1 MKTFTFKTP
10 TPGHFV
16 ELSTSSGDLVLDT
29 TGEFDIQRF
38 DTIKISRD
46 GQVWRWRVNA
56 VTPADWVNSQKLY
69 PTSRATGWNLD
80 PGQVLGTKG
89 RLELRF
95 HVSTPLSPHD
105 LGFGVVLMFSYAN
118 KGGLRFDALGTNSQL
133 WVFTE
138 SGQPQATNRAPSWM
152 ATPDAPWVA
161 EDGKHKRAPS
171 RDSRLLSAGRLDAT
185 ALKTNLVHIDPG
197 LKGSRTEDYSFSF
210 VPVPAQGGWEVISAF
225 DMAPDFGFSTGVS
238 DYALNLQLEA
248 RTGTPMAARG
258 MHLRCRMN
266 DQRDGWKLQW
276 LGLPGANEGLPFD
289 TFTLET
295 LSQALLGPHALGL
308 ATTRSRNRL
317 SLVPTWLRT
326 ADAKGTVD
334 LHFTLKAPG
343 LVLQDVRLRS
353 IRPAQ
358 DGQVMRLHCGGAE
371 GAAGGAWVFEVR
383 ASQSPQTTPPDSF
396 LAWAFAPA
404 PKKKAYRL
412 GAGSVLLEIADF
424 EKGRLTLSLSPE
436 GRLYRRAPLEADL
449 SLSFKQAS
457 YAALSM
463 DPELGFETLSSVVER
478 PRPWAIDLRGPAELQ
493 AQLCS
498 LLIEESAK
506 RDQSRML
513 RMELK
518 LKQSTNAL
526 ADVLLVDSSPLTIV
540 RVRTQANLG
549 GEDILAEYVD
559 DADQAPEW
567 RFFSDRGTIIATL
580 PPQGIGEEMVKGW
593 IFRSR
598 DGQRV
603 AVPVKD
609 ELFDFRL
616 TPPAQLVLDA
626 TDVDTARAEAPWS
639 LRRLM
644 GRRLGTTGVKLDD
657 ARFELLYGLQ
667 AHLRAKALRIAEL
680 DGFVGRV
687 PYPDALWR
695 HYLRARTGESGPE
708 QTYALQAAKWLAG
721 LWNRPSWWRVYT
733 DIAQRNRLLLDQGV
747 DYRLRPT
754 RETADPFS
762 VEGYASPEGKPANPP
777 PGREPL
783 RGGVDWPFQSR
794 NIYEELKRKPTSSA
808 GSIEG
813 LAFGPLG
820 GEGAQ
825 TAAFN
830 NGKTLIITN
839 SRQGRLDAVTLIRV
853 GRIAMVWNKARHV
866 IVYERTTR
874 RAPRYVGAEPADQTD
889 DLESQPEFDG
899 IAALRKVR
907 EYVEITEPRRRYP
920 DIEATQALG
929 GPLLQSNF
937 STTIVPVKSSWGRD
951 VKDGFAIA
959 LRGPILPG
967 QDAMFPDPQVFLGF
981 ARAPGKGEG
990 VVSQRITST
999 DKLVFFS
1006 STRDEDGGDT
1016 DQWPAW
1022 PDIDYPL
1029 LAPPKPPQLPY
1040 GSSFSGKTRQPDA
1053 TAIELGMGPF
1063 TFRLSPS
1070 EEAVNLMHGRQDP
1083 GLEARLS
1090 NLNLARG
1097 LPERAA
1103 SVVQNAGDVFAD
1115 ANSQLVDGVRELAT
1129 ELRERVAQGENRRLE
1144 QIPALQAD
1152 ITKLL
1157 NRLKKSAASIQ
1168 EVRIPD
1174 PVKTLPDGSVVPDLD
1189 HPKTLRKFG
1198 WLREQESR
1206 GAAYIAGVAKEAA
1219 GLGAQLRQQASIL
1232 GEGSGSVDDA
1242 RQQANVVVNAVAQQA
1257 KRKIGEA
1264 GFVAELALHS
1274 ASELVTGLERRF
1286 TGHLQRINTRRLRDL
1301 DAIEAAI
1308 AKGSTDLATLERQ
1321 WRASAGTIGAEVR
1334 QLLDVL
1340 DQVLDGELGRW
1351 FSGLKDGSGEETL
1364 IAKIRQGVASQLPTL
1379 ADWIDRW
1386 MDNLPPFDLQLPD
1399 FGELRAFLANT
1410 FTPQMAQALLQEVTK
1425 LVTELLSRLAG
1436 WDTGIQNAVDELT
1449 TWADALR
1456 ARLSAAAALRDLQQ
1470 ELLGAA
1476 GPLATKLAALAD
1488 DISADLRTKLEAQ
1501 LTGDLKGLS
1510 GSLDALAHYPDAAMK
1525 FVDDLTGALSGTVG
1539 DLERQLRSTMGDV
1552 EAYAQASG
1560 RQIEE
1565 WAREEL
1571 GEAVAIAKSGAE
1583 AGLEAIRILAE
1594 GPVTDAMRVTREQVG
1609 YYYNKALD
1617 SLDLT
1622 RASAVFNDMGE
1633 DALNALSAR
1642 MPFDKIRDR
1651 LLPMLDNFAVRD
1663 LFPDFCGIKLTYLLP
1678 DLDVPLDG
1686 SREYGWLRFQHGFD
1700 KERLS
1705 AWAKVSIDKEFDE
1718 DGTLFDLGPVKMRLL
1733 KPRFT
1738 ALADISI
1745 EKNGQRRQITTGR
1758 LDADFE
1764 LSLNNK
1770 PMVTLTEGSLSFDER
1785 GELNFDFDAEKLVLA
1800 QELQFVSDAVK
1811 ALMPDTE
1818 GLTITPL
1825 LPAGINAELS
1835 LPLPDIGT
1843 GAFTLTG
1850 VTLNSRLGLLVG
1862 DGFEIRTGLWLSK
1875 PERPFGLAVLF
1886 LGGGGWFG
1894 IEANYKPPSR
1904 FVTRV
1909 SVGISAGAFVA
1920 VNFGF
1925 AYGSAGLL
1933 FTVGVDFYRDWSSGS
1948 GTTAVS
1954 LGLLVWGEFSVLGI
1968 ASASLRLSLR
1978 ITYQDGGM
1986 VGTGTLSVS
1995 IRICWCYTLRV
2006 SRSVQQVFSKPSGS
2020 TSSGKRSNAKALAA
2034 QPAAA
2039 VLGAPAF
2046 AEAAQAAEAER
2057 VAPPP
2062 AADYGTL
2069 PPVQPA
2075 QAVSDHF
2082 DTLAI

>member
-1 MKTFTFKTP
+1 MKKIIKTP
-10 TPGHFV
+10 KAGHFV
-16 ELSTSSGDLVLDT
+16 ELSSAGELDSDPA
-29 TGEFDIQRF
+29 GEFNIKSF
-38 DTIKISRD
+38 DTVRVVRD
-46 GQVWRWRVNA
+46 GRAWSWRMNA
-56 VTPADWVNSQKLY
+56 VTPTDWVNSLKLH

-80 PGQVLGTKG
+80 ANHVLGTSG
-89 RLELRF
+89 RLELKF

-105 LGFGVVLMFSYAN
+105 KGIGVVLVFSYEKA
-118 KGGLRFDALGTNSQL
+118 GGLRFDAGGHECQL

-138 SGQPQATNRAPSWM
+138 SGVPKETNRTPPWM
-152 ATPDAPWVA
+152 THPQAPWVA
-161 EDGKHKRAPS
+161 EDGQDKRAPG
-171 RDSRLLSAGRLDAT
+171 RDNRLLSAGRLDAT

-197 LKGSRTEDYSFSF
+197 LKGVNAGDYSFSF
-210 VPVPAQGGWEVISAF
+210 IPVESNDGWEIASAF
-225 DMAPDFGFSTGVS
+225 DMARTFGFSTGVS

-248 RTGTPMAARG
+248 RGGTPMAARG
-258 MHLRCRMN
+258 MHLRCTMTAR
-266 DQRDGWKLQW
+266 RDGWELQW
-276 LGLPGANEGLPFD
+276 LDLPGASEGLPHD
-289 TFTLET
+289 TFTLAT
-295 LSQALLGPHALGL
+295 LSQALLCPHALGL

-326 ADAKGTVD
+326 ADANSTVN
-334 LHFTLKAPG
+334 LLFTLKAPG

-353 IRPAQ
+353 IRLAQ
-358 DGQVMRLHCGGAE
+358 VGQIIRLHCGGAE
-371 GAAGGAWVFEVR
+371 GVAGEGWVLEVR
-383 ASQSPQTTPPDSF
+383 ASQSTQPKPPETF
-396 LAWAFAPA
+396 LAWTFQPA
-404 PKKKAYRL
+404 LTQTTHRL
-412 GAGSVLLEIADF
+412 GAGSVLLDIAGF
-424 EKGRLTLSLSPE
+424 QTGSLTLACSTE
-436 GRLYRRAPLEADL
+436 GRLYRRAPLESDL
-449 SLSFKQAS
+449 SLSFEQAS

-463 DPELGFETLSSVVER
+463 DPELGFETLSSVLGR
-478 PRPWAIDLRGPAELQ
+478 PRPWALDLRDKPALD
-493 AQLCS
+493 AQMCS
-498 LLIEESAK
+498 LLIEERAR

-518 LKQSTNAL
+518 LKQSTEAT
-526 ADVLLVDSSPLTIV
+526 ADVLLVDSSPLTVV
-540 RVRTQANLG
+540 RVQTRTRLNG
-549 GEDILAEYVD
+549 GDILAEYVD

-567 RFFSDRGTIIATL
+567 RFFSDRGTIDATL

-593 IFRSR
+593 IFRMR
-598 DGQRV
+598 NGKRV
-603 AVPVKD
+603 AVPAQG

-616 TPPAQLVLDA
+616 TPPARLVLDA
-626 TDVDTARAEAPWS
+626 SDVDTARAEAPWS

-644 GRRLGTTGVKLDD
+644 GRRLGATGVKLDD
-657 ARFELLYGLQ
+657 AKFELLYGLQ
-667 AHLRAKALRIAEL
+667 AHVQAKSLRVAEL

-687 PYPDALWR
+687 PFPDALWR
-695 HYLRARTGESGPE
+695 HYLRAKNGENGPL
-708 QTYALQAAKWLAG
+708 QIYALQASAWLTG

-747 DYRLRPT
+747 GYRLRPM

-762 VEGYASPEGKPANPP
+762 VEKYASREGEPASPP
-777 PGREPL
+777 RGREPL
-783 RGGVDWPFQSR
+783 RGGVDWTFQSR
-794 NIYEELKRKPTSSA
+794 NIYEELKRKPASNA

-853 GRIAMVWNKARHV
+853 GRIAMAWNKARHV

-874 RAPRYVGAEPADQTD
+874 RAPRYKGTGTEPTDQLD

-899 IAALRKVR
+899 VAALRKVR

-920 DIEATQALG
+920 DIETTQALG
-929 GPLLQSNF
+929 GPLLQSHF
-937 STTIVPVKSSWGRD
+937 STTIIPVKSSWGRD

-967 QDAMFPDPQVFLGF
+967 QEAMFPDPQVFLGF

-990 VVSQRITST
+990 LVSQRITST
-999 DKLVFFS
+999 DRLVFFS

-1040 GSSFSGKTRQPDA
+1040 SSSFSGKTSQPDA
-1053 TAIELGMGPF
+1053 AATELGMGPF
-1063 TFRLSPS
+1063 TLSLSPS
-1070 EEAVNLMHGRQDP
+1070 EEAVDLMHGRQQP

-1097 LPERAA
+1097 LPARAA
-1103 SVVQNAGDVFAD
+1103 SAVQSASDVFAD
-1115 ANSQLVDGVRELAT
+1115 ANSQLVDGVRELAAD
-1129 ELRERVAQGENRRLE
+1129 LRERVAQGENRTLA
-1144 QIPALQAD
+1144 QMPALQAD
-1152 ITKLL
+1152 IAKLL
-1157 NRLKKSAASIQ
+1157 DRLKTSAGALSG
-1168 EVRIPD
+1168 VAIPAD
-1174 PVKTLPDGSVVPDLD
+1174 PSLKT
-1189 HPKTLRKFG
+1189 FG
-1198 WLREQESR
+1198 WLQEQERR
-1206 GAAYIAGVAKEAA
+1206 GAAYMAGVAKEAA
-1219 GLGAQLRQQASIL
+1219 GLGAQLQQQASTL
-1232 GEGSGSVDDA
+1232 QGSVDEA
-1242 RQQANVVVNAVAQQA
+1242 RRQANVAVEAVAQQA
-1257 KRKIGEA
+1257 KRKIGEV
-1264 GFVAELALHS
+1264 GFVAELALNS
-1274 ASELVTGLERRF
+1274 ATELVAGLEHRF
-1286 TGHLQRINTRRLRDL
+1286 AAHLQRIRTRLLRDL

-1308 AKGSTDLATLERQ
+1308 AKGDTELAMLDRQ
-1321 WRASAGTIGAEVR
+1321 WRASAGAIGAEVR
-1334 QLLDVL
+1334 QLMDVL
-1340 DQVLDGELGRW
+1340 EQVLDGELGRW
-1351 FSGLKDGSGEETL
+1351 FSGLNDGSGKEPL
-1364 IAKIRQGVASQLPTL
+1364 AAKIRQEVGEQLPAL
-1379 ADWIDRW
+1379 AEWLDRW

-1399 FGELRAFLANT
+1399 FSKLREFLANT
-1410 FTPQMAQALLQEVTK
+1410 FTLPVAQALLKEVRK
-1425 LVTELLSRLAG
+1425 LVTDLLSKLAG
-1436 WDTGIQNAVDELT
+1436 WDASIQAAENELT
-1449 TWADALR
+1449 AWAD
-1456 ARLSAAAALRDLQQ
+1456 
-1470 ELLGAA
+1470 
-1476 GPLATKLAALAD
+1476 T
-1488 DISADLRTKLEAQ
+1488 LRTKLGAA
-1501 LTGDLKGLS
+1501 TDLRSLQQGLLDAALPLAEKLSELSDDIRVDLQKKLADKLNNELEGLS
-1510 GSLDALAHYPDAAMK
+1510 GSLDALARYPAVANK
-1525 FVDDLTGALSGTVG
+1525 FVGDLTATLNGLNGTVG
-1539 DLERQLRSTMGDV
+1539 DLERQLRSTMGEV
-1552 EAYAQASG
+1552 ESCAQASG

-1565 WAREEL
+1565 WARKEL
-1571 GEAVAIAKSGAE
+1571 GDAAAIARSDAE

-1594 GPVTDAMRVTREQVG
+1594 GLDTDVMRVTRKQVG
-1609 YYYNKALD
+1609 YYYHKALD

-1622 RASAVFNDMGE
+1622 RASAVFNDMGQ

-1642 MPFDKIRDR
+1642 LPFDKIRDR

-1686 SREYGWLRFQHGFD
+1686 SHEYGWLRFQHGFD

-1705 AWAKVSIDKEFDE
+1705 AWAKVSIDKQFDE

-1738 ALADISI
+1738 ALADIVI
-1745 EKNGQRRQITTGR
+1745 EKNGQRRQITTGK

-1764 LSLNNK
+1764 LSLNGK
-1770 PMVTLTEGSLSFDER
+1770 PMVTLAEGSLSFDER
-1785 GELNFDFDAEKLVLA
+1785 GELHFDFDAEKLVLA

-1811 ALMPDTE
+1811 ALMPDME

-1909 SVGISAGAFVA
+1909 SIGISAGAFVA
-1920 VNFGF
+1920 INFGF

-1954 LGLLVWGEFSVLGI
+1954 LGLLMWGEFSILGI

-2020 TSSGKRSNAKALAA
+2020 ASSGPQTNARALAA
-2034 QPAAA
+2034 PVAATALVATALAAAA
-2039 VLGAPAF
+2039 VPA
-2046 AEAAQAAEAER
+2046 
-2057 VAPPP
+2057 APPP
-2062 AADYGTL
+2062 AVDYGTL
-2069 PPVQPA
+2069 PPA
-2075 QAVSDHF
+2075 DAARAVADHF

>member
-1 MKTFTFKTP
+1 MKTFIFKTP
-10 TPGHFV
+10 KAGHFV
-16 ELSTSSGDLVLDT
+16 ELSTSSGELVSST
-29 TGEFDIQRF
+29 TGEFNIQRF
-38 DTIKISRD
+38 DTIKISRE

-56 VTPADWVNSQKLY
+56 VTPADWVISQKFY
-69 PTSRATGWNLD
+69 PTSQATGWNLNAD
-80 PGQVLGTKG
+80 QILGTGG
-89 RLELRF
+89 RLELKF
-95 HVSTPLSPHD
+95 HVSTPLSPYD
-105 LGFGVVLMFSYAN
+105 KGIGVVLVLSYRDAE
-118 KGGLRFDALGTNSQL
+118 GLRFDAKDFLFNFTCEL
-133 WVFTE
+133 WVFTASDQLE
-138 SGQPQATNRAPSWM
+138 ATRGKPSWLVK
-152 ATPDAPWVA
+152 PEEPWVA
-161 EDGKHKRAPS
+161 EDGKHKRAPG
-171 RDSRLLSAGRLDAT
+171 RGSRLLSVGRLDAT

-197 LKGSRTEDYSFSF
+197 LKGSRAEEYRFSF
-210 VPVPAQGGWEVISAF
+210 VPVPVQGGWEIISAF
-225 DMAPDFGFSTGVS
+225 EMAQDFGFSSGVS
-238 DYALNLQLEA
+238 DYALNLQLES
-248 RTGTPMAARG
+248 RSGTPMAARG
-258 MHLRCRMN
+258 MHLRCNMN
-266 DQRDGWKLQW
+266 DQRDGWELQW
-276 LGLPGANEGLPFD
+276 LGLPGANEGWPFD

-295 LSQALLGPHALGL
+295 LSQALLGPYALGL

-317 SLVPTWLRT
+317 SLLPTWLRT
-326 ADAKGTVD
+326 VDAKGTVD

-353 IRPAQ
+353 IRLAQ
-358 DGQVMRLHCGGAE
+358 DGQVVRLHCGGAE
-371 GAAGGAWVFEVR
+371 GAAGGAWVFDVR
-383 ASQSPQTTPPDSF
+383 ASQNTEAPLLPETF
-396 LAWAFAPA
+396 LAWKFEPA
-404 PKKKAYRL
+404 PLSTAYSL
-412 GAGSVLLEIADF
+412 GAGSVLLNIADF
-424 EKGRLTLSLSPE
+424 ETGCLTLTLSPE
-436 GRLYRRAPLEADL
+436 GQLYRRAPLEADL

-457 YAALSM
+457 YTALSM
-463 DPELGFETLSSVVER
+463 DPELGFETLSSVFAR
-478 PRPWAIDLRGPAELQ
+478 PRPWAIDLRDSTALK
-493 AQLCS
+493 AQMCS
-498 LLIEESAK
+498 LLIQESAK
-506 RDQSRML
+506 RNQSRML

-518 LKQSTNAL
+518 LNQPTNAT
-526 ADVLLVDSSPLTIV
+526 ADVLLLDSSPLTVV
-540 RVRTQANLG
+540 RVHTQANLSG
-549 GEDILAEYVD
+549 GDLLAEYVD

-567 RFFSDRGTIIATL
+567 RFFSDQGTITATL

-593 IFRSR
+593 IFRTR
-598 DGQRV
+598 NGKRV
-603 AVPVKD
+603 AVPAEC

-616 TPPAQLVLDA
+616 TPPARLVLDA

-644 GRRLGTTGVKLDD
+644 GRRLGTTGVKLVD

-667 AHLRAKALRIAEL
+667 AHIQAKGLRVAEL

-687 PYPDALWR
+687 PFPDALWR
-695 HYLRARTGESGPE
+695 HYLRAKNDELRARAGNNGPE
-708 QTYALQAAKWLAG
+708 QIYALQASEWLAG
-721 LWNRPSWWRVYT
+721 LWSRPSWWRVYA

-754 RETADPFS
+754 RETADPFA
-762 VEGYASPEGKPANPP
+762 VEKYASREGEPANSP

-794 NIYEELKRKPTSSA
+794 NIYEELQHKPTSSA
-808 GSIEG
+808 GSVEG

-874 RAPRYVGAEPADQTD
+874 RAPRYAGTEPTDQID
-889 DLESQPEFDG
+889 DLERQPEFKD

-937 STTIVPVKSSWGRD
+937 STTIIPVKSTWGQD

-990 VVSQRITST
+990 LVSQRITST
-999 DKLVFFS
+999 GKLVFFS

-1029 LAPPKPPQLPY
+1029 LAPPKPPQLSF

-1053 TAIELGMGPF
+1053 AAIELGMGPF
-1063 TFRLSPS
+1063 TFSLSPS
-1070 EEAVNLMHGRQDP
+1070 EEAVNLMHGRQES
-1083 GLEARLS
+1083 GLEARLY

-1103 SVVQNAGDVFAD
+1103 SVVQNVGDVFAD
-1115 ANSQLVDGVRELAT
+1115 ANSQLVDGARELAA
-1129 ELRERVAQGENRRLE
+1129 ELREQVAQGENRPLE
-1144 QIPALQAD
+1144 QMPALQAD
-1152 ITKLL
+1152 IAKLL
-1157 NRLKKSAASIQ
+1157 DRLKTSANAIGGVMIPAHPSLKAFGWIQ
-1168 EVRIPD
+1168 E
-1174 PVKTLPDGSVVPDLD
+1174 
-1189 HPKTLRKFG
+1189 
-1198 WLREQESR
+1198 QERR
-1206 GAAYIAGVAKEAA
+1206 GVAYLAGVTKEAA
-1219 GLGAQLRQQASIL
+1219 GLGAQLQQQASVL
-1232 GEGSGSVDDA
+1232 TGGVDDA
-1242 RQQANVVVNAVAQQA
+1242 RWQANVVVEAVAQQA

-1264 GFVAELALHS
+1264 GFVAALALHS
-1274 ASELVTGLERRF
+1274 ANELVTELEHRF
-1286 TGHLQRINTRRLRDL
+1286 AAHLHRISTRLLRDL

-1308 AKGSTDLATLERQ
+1308 NEGSTDLMALERQ
-1321 WRASAGTIGAEVR
+1321 WRASAGTIGVEVR
-1334 QLLDVL
+1334 QLLGVL
-1340 DQVLDGELGRW
+1340 EQVLDGELGRW
-1351 FSGLKDGSGEETL
+1351 FSGLKDSSGEETL
-1364 IAKIRQGVASQLPTL
+1364 TAKFRQGVASQLPAL

-1399 FGELRAFLANT
+1399 FGELRAFLANA
-1410 FTPQMAQALLQEVTK
+1410 FTLPVAQALLQEVK
-1425 LVTELLSRLAG
+1425 GLVTELLSKLAG
-1436 WDTGIQNAVDELT
+1436 WDAGIQAAVDELT
-1449 TWADALR
+1449 AWAEALR
-1456 ARLSAAAALRDLQQ
+1456 ARLSAAADLRGLQQ

-1476 GPLATKLAALAD
+1476 VPLSIKLAELAKG
-1488 DISADLRTKLEAQ
+1488 IRADLRTKLEAQ
-1501 LTGDLKGLS
+1501 LKGDLKGLP
-1510 GSLDALAHYPDAAMK
+1510 GSLDALAQYPDAAQK
-1525 FVDDLTGALSGTVG
+1525 FVDDLAGTLSGTIG
-1539 DLERQLRSTMGDV
+1539 DLERQLRSTMGEV

-1565 WAREEL
+1565 WARQEL
-1571 GEAVAIAKSGAE
+1571 GEAVGIAKSGAE

-1633 DALNALSAR
+1633 DVLNALSAR

-1678 DLDVPLDG
+1678 DLNVPLDG
-1686 SREYGWLRFQHGFD
+1686 SHEYGWLRFQHGFD

-1705 AWAKVSIDKEFDE
+1705 AWTKISIDKQFDE

-1745 EKNGQRRQITTGR
+1745 EKNGQRRQITKGK

-1770 PMVTLTEGSLSFDER
+1770 PMVTLTQGSLSFDER
-1785 GELNFDFDAEKLVLA
+1785 GELNFDFGAEKLVLA
-1800 QELQFVSDAVK
+1800 QELQFVSDALK
-1811 ALMPDTE
+1811 ALMPDVE

-1909 SVGISAGAFVA
+1909 SIGISAGAFVG

-1933 FTVGVDFYRDWSSGS
+1933 FTVGVDFYRDWSSSS

-1954 LGLLVWGEFSVLGI
+1954 LGLLIWGEFSVLGI

-1978 ITYQDGGM
+1978 ITYTEGGM

-2020 TSSGKRSNAKALAA
+2020 ASSGTPLSAKALGAQSAA
-2034 QPAAA
+2034 AALGALALAEEAPAAD
-2039 VLGAPAF
+2039 
-2046 AEAAQAAEAER
+2046 AEP
-2057 VAPPP
+2057 APPP
-2062 AADYGTL
+2062 TATDYGML
-2069 PPVQPA
+2069 PRVDPA